1 MKAKSATGKTLRP
14 LPPLPPGA
22 SRSKPRSYEEWSA
35 LARWGNL
42 PAWEPLRPGF
52 ELRAA
57 REAAKVTQAELAARL
72 GVTQQA
78 VAQAE
83 RPTSNP
89 TIGFVATWARALGG
103 RVTLAIQTSPGD

>member
-1 MKAKSATGKTLRP
+1 VRRVTLRTLP
-14 LPPLPPGA
+14 LLPRGVE
-22 SRSKPRSYEEWSA
+22 RSKPRSYEEWSA
-35 LARWGNL
+35 LARWGKL

-52 ELRAA
+52 RLRAA

-83 RPTSNP
+83 RASANP
-89 TIGFVATWARALGG
+89 TITFAENWARAL
-103 RVTLAIQTSPGD
+103 RVELTFELAERPTD